1 MDLARLHIDVEAATD
16 TIAAFIAQAVDGP
29 GLDGAVIALSG
40 GLDSAVSAFL
50 TARAIGAE
58 RFRAYNMPYATSN
71 PDSQAHARL
80 VAEQLGIDFE
90 VIEITPQIDAYF
102 QRYPDASGLRR
113 GNKMARERMSIIYD
127 MAAIHHAM
135 VIGTGN
141 RTEAMLGYTTMWGDM
156 AAGIVP
162 IGNLY
167 KTQVRQLAAHLG
179 VPQAIIDKPPS
190 ADLWQG
196 QTDEGELGLTYAQAD
211 WILYNLLDLQ
221 QDPDAVASEV
231 VDADAVR
238 KVIARM
244 ERNSF
249 KRTMPPACDIS
260 ACWGTR

>member
-1 MDLARLHIDVEAATD
+1 MDLERLRIDAEAVADTLAT
-16 TIAAFIAQAVDGP
+16 FISSAIDGP

-40 GLDSAVSAFL
+40 GLDSAVSAYL
-50 TARAIGAE
+50 TARAIE
-58 RFRAYNMPYATSN
+58 PEHFRAYNMPYATSN

-80 VAEQLGIDFE
+80 VAEQLGIEFAA
-90 VIEITPQIDAYF
+90 IEITPQIDAYF
-102 QRYPDASGLRR
+102 ARYPDASGLRR

-135 VIGTGN
+135 VVGTGN

-156 AAGIVP
+156 AAGIAP

-179 VPQAIIDKPPS
+179 VPQVVIDKPPS

-196 QTDEGELGLTYAQAD
+196 QTDEGELGLTYEQAD
-211 WILYNLLDLQ
+211 WILYNLLDLK
-221 QDPDAVASEV
+221 QDPDAVASDI

-238 KVIARM
+238 KVISRM
-244 ERNSF
+244 ERSSF
-249 KRTMPPACDIS
+249 KRQMPPACDIS